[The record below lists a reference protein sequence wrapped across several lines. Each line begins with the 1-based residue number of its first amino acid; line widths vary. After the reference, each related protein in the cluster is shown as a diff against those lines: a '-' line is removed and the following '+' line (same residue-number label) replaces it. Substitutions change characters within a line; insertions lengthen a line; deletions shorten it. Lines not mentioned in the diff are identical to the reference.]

1 MIVVDF
7 QDKIWNRKETRV
19 NYTKWLELNGKN
31 NYKTNVLTVPKQSS
45 KLRREVSW
53 NAWWQWK
60 ASCLDSSSESMNTNP
75 GTGKIRWL
83 KESKG
88 KKTQLGKGAWMQNN
102 TPGRPNIASEAEV
115 MIWWRTATSTALL
128 VCCLNE
134 EDPTQLTE
142 HLTCSG
148 STPSVPTNREKEKN
162 KRAHTKKPQKQ
173 TQSQFLSRVSDY
185 QEKIDNLSHY
195 KINYFIEKKANHT
208 CEKAAVYKK
217 KSTEWSTNSLRK
229 QGYHI
234 ALFHTTCKW
243 DLSVTEQFQLFFFLN
258 LKPQNIN
265 IKGN

>member
-1 MIVVDF
+1 
-7 QDKIWNRKETRV
+7 
-19 NYTKWLELNGKN
+19 
-31 NYKTNVLTVPKQSS
+31 
-45 KLRREVSW
+45 
-53 NAWWQWK
+53 
-60 ASCLDSSSESMNTNP
+60 
-75 GTGKIRWL
+75 
-83 KESKG
+83 
-88 KKTQLGKGAWMQNN
+88 MQNN

-148 STPSVPTNREKEKN
+148 STPSVPINREKEKN
-162 KRAHTKKPQKQ
+162 KRAHTKKNQKQ

-217 KSTEWSTNSLRK
+217 KVLNEV
-229 QGYHI
+229 QI
-234 ALFHTTCKW
+234 AWENKAITLLSFTQHVSET

>member
-1 MIVVDF
+1 
-7 QDKIWNRKETRV
+7 
-19 NYTKWLELNGKN
+19 
-31 NYKTNVLTVPKQSS
+31 
-45 KLRREVSW
+45 
-53 NAWWQWK
+53 
-60 ASCLDSSSESMNTNP
+60 
-75 GTGKIRWL
+75 
-83 KESKG
+83 
-88 KKTQLGKGAWMQNN
+88 MQNN

-217 KSTEWSTNSLRK
+217 KKVLNEV
-229 QGYHI
+229 QI
-234 ALFHTTCKW
+234 AWENKAITLLSFTQHVSET
-243 DLSVTEQFQLFFFLN
+243 DLSVTISAFFFFKSQATEHKYKGELN
-258 LKPQNIN
+258 
-265 IKGN
+265 

>member
-1 MIVVDF
+1 
-7 QDKIWNRKETRV
+7 
-19 NYTKWLELNGKN
+19 
-31 NYKTNVLTVPKQSS
+31 
-45 KLRREVSW
+45 
-53 NAWWQWK
+53 
-60 ASCLDSSSESMNTNP
+60 
-75 GTGKIRWL
+75 
-83 KESKG
+83 
-88 KKTQLGKGAWMQNN
+88 MQNN

-162 KRAHTKKPQKQ
+162 KRAHTKNPQKQ

-217 KSTEWSTNSLRK
+217 KKVLNEV
-229 QGYHI
+229 QI
-234 ALFHTTCKW
+234 AWENKAITL
-243 DLSVTEQFQLFFFLN
+243 LSFTQHVSETYL
-258 LKPQNIN
+258 
-265 IKGN
+265 